1 MSVRFRDEQ
10 LIPSNVIGFNI
21 ASKPLSQRYES
32 CGSVASNLKKLDPYN
47 EMLATTIGSNLV
59 SCSLRYSNPN
69 YFINQWEEE
78 EEKKLRILEEERAMK
93 AAKRKAEKQAKNPA
107 AKEKQKHKVQ
117 QPVLSPKSVVNETW
131 RKKDST
137 LSDSF
142 NNKLN
147 IGENSLNNLSM
158 IIYNNN
164 PTL

>member
-1 MSVRFRDEQ
+1 MKLSVRFRDEQ

-69 YFINQWEEE
+69 YFINPWEEE
-78 EEKKLRILEEERAMK
+78 EEKKLRILEEERAVK
-93 AAKRKAEKQAKNPA
+93 AAKRKAEKQAKNPTG
-107 AKEKQKHKVQ
+107 KEKQKTQ
-117 QPVLSPKSVVNETW
+117 QQLVGIPESAGNETLI
-131 RKKDST
+131 KKKSN

-142 NNKLN
+142 NSKLN
-147 IGENSLNNLSM
+147 IGEK
-158 IIYNNN
+158 
-164 PTL
+164 

>member
-10 LIPSNVIGFNI
+10 PIPSNVIGFNI

-47 EMLATTIGSNLV
+47 DMLATTIGSNLV

-93 AAKRKAEKQAKNPA
+93 AAKRKAEKQAKNPTG
-107 AKEKQKHKVQ
+107 KEKQKIQ
-117 QPVLSPKSVVNETW
+117 QPVRLPKSVGNESLV
-131 RKKDST
+131 KNDSN

-142 NNKLN
+142 NSKFN
-147 IGENSLNNLSM
+147 IGENSLINLFM
-158 IIYNNN
+158 IIYYNS
-164 PTL
+164 PTI